1 MLPMLHGQL
10 ITLRP
15 VRTTDLDRLY
25 SAHTDIANR
34 GAFFNQ
40 GRNQDLVFYSML
52 STDPRP
58 WS

>member
-1 MLPMLHGQL
+1 MLHGQL